1 MNARCA
7 MELMY
12 RYGVASQAELGRVL
26 GDLDYTA
33 VSRERKRLREKLETE
48 KTLRKALNEIETR
61 LMS

>member
-12 RYGVASQAELGRVL
+12 RYCVASQAEIGRVL
-26 GDLDYTA
+26 EDLDYTA